1 MLHRRFFSHSALVS
15 EVWLRLPAT
24 TNLTTIVKGN
34 NIPSNNRSTG
44 VSYIIVYSKAGFFLT
59 TLFGVYQGLGKKR
72 RVYLR

>member
-1 MLHRRFFSHSALVS
+1 MLHHRFFSHSALVS

-34 NIPSNNRSTG
+34 NIPSNDLR
-44 VSYIIVYSKAGFFLT
+44 VSYYILYGKAGFFLT
-59 TLFGVYQGLGKKR
+59 ALLGVYQGLGKKR